1 MGDCATNVALVSC
14 TMAMKKILFVME
26 ELQMNG
32 ASKSLI
38 ALLEALRGQAYDIS
52 LFLFSHDGELTKDVP
67 SYVKI
72 LPQSFPYWISRAF
85 SKQAIVG
92 ALKRGRIDLAIW
104 RIVVGLARHFH
115 WNFPGWFMLPR
126 VEGKWDVACAYCDG
140 LIAPT
145 LLRKVSAVRKFSWIH
160 CDYTKYPQH
169 KETYEALEKMDGIVA
184 VSKKALEQFDQA
196 MAPRKARQRY
206 VIHNI
211 IDAEECRRKAGTGKS
226 ENIVR
231 PKIVTV
237 GRLSEEKGM
246 GLIPAIASKIRR
258 DFEWVVVGSGPL
270 ECGMR
275 GESARLNLV
284 DQVRLIGALDNPMP
298 EVASADIV
306 VIPSKSEAWGMT
318 LSEALV
324 LGKPVV
330 ATDLPVFREQVTDG
344 VNGLLCPLDDTDAFA
359 AAINRL
365 MRDENLRN
373 RLSAEAVK
381 YPFTKER
388 AVAEFAAVIEDVS
401 K

>member
-1 MGDCATNVALVSC
+1 
-14 TMAMKKILFVME
+14 MKKILFLME
-26 ELQMNG
+26 ELEMTG
-32 ASKSLI
+32 ASKSLL
-38 ALLEALRGQAYDIS
+38 ALLDALKDSSYDIS
-52 LFLFSHDGELTKDVP
+52 LFLFSHDGDLIKSLP
-67 SYVKI
+67 KYVKL
-72 LPQSFPYWISRAF
+72 LPQKFAYWVERAP
-85 SKQAIVG
+85 
-92 ALKRGRIDLAIW
+92 LKRAVIAAIKCGRIDLAIW
-104 RIVVGLARHFH
+104 RIVVGLARHFD

-206 VIHNI
+206 ILHNI
-211 IDAEECRRKAGTGKS
+211 VDAVECRQKAGTGKS
-226 ENIVR
+226 ENR
-231 PKIVTV
+231 ARAKIVTV

-246 GLIPAIASKIRR
+246 GLIPAIASKIRK

-270 ECGMR
+270 EGGMR
-275 GESARLNLV
+275 DALMRLNIV
-284 DQVRLIGALDNPMP
+284 DRVRMIGALDNPMP

-344 VNGLLCPLDDTDAFA
+344 VNGLLCPLDDVDAFA

-365 MRDENLRN
+365 MRDEDLRN
-373 RLSAEAVK
+373 RLSAEAIK
-381 YPFTKER
+381 YPFMKDRVVE
-388 AVAEFAAVIEDVS
+388 EFAAVIEEVCN
-401 K
+401 